1 MPKISWSMTPST
13 RLRIPH
19 PITGRG
25 STRWLVAAVA
35 LLAVSGITW
44 LLEFWIQQGIAG
56 VLPDS
61 RTCSGSLYGYNLA
74 EESRRR
80 GLDREIQPL
89 IANPA
94 LERNI
99 TW

>member
-1 MPKISWSMTPST
+1 MNAQDIMVDDAFYEVKNSP
-13 RLRIPH
+13 

-44 LLEFWIQQGIAG
+44 LLEFWIQQGTAG

-61 RTCSGSLYGYNLA
+61 RTCSGSLYGYNLT
-74 EESRRR
+74 EEMCKK
-80 GLDREIQPL
+80 
-89 IANPA
+89 
-94 LERNI
+94 
-99 TW
+99 